1 MLRKIW
7 KITRALLIVLLLLI
21 VGGYFAL
28 QQHGFQTWLGH
39 RVADYLGHKLGT
51 IVRIDKVGI
60 DLWARMRVEGLYIE
74 DLHQDT
80 LLWVPQLWVQ
90 DYQFD
95 AKTGKLEVNQASLDE
110 PVISLKRY
118 QGETNL
124 NYAFIVDYFSA
135 PTDTSDTSITRV
147 FMDKIQLRNGR
158 FEYSNEN
165 RPPRGVYGF
174 DWNYI
179 FLDNVNLTAS
189 KLAVLGDSVST
200 YIENLSAHD
209 ISGFTV
215 NEISTSLAI
224 VPGEVRMTKTH
235 IITPQSDLDGDLS
248 FKVNSIDDFDDFEHL
263 VKMNHRLRKSKIQ
276 LGDIAFFSS
285 DLAGIDKVI
294 EVSGKFKGE
303 VANLK
308 GRDVEIRFGNNSA
321 FKGSFGMEGLPEI
334 DETFISLD
342 IDDLTTNK
350 WELDQLPLPPFDSL
364 NYLKTPN
371 NFAQLG
377 QVHFT
382 GSFTGFIN
390 DFVAYGELG
399 TDIGKVKSDI
409 ALRRD
414 TASNDY
420 FYKGGLATTAF
431 DLGKFYSTTSIGPLT
446 CDLNVE
452 GKGLNVETMDVKF
465 SGVISELFAN
475 QYNYHNIDAEG
486 TFRQKFFDGMVS
498 VSDPNAM
505 VDFTGQIDFSQK
517 IPLMKFQS
525 EIANL
530 DLKAVHLL
538 SDFEYSSVSA
548 SLSVDSK
555 GLNFEQFEGT
565 VHVNDVSYCSKN
577 KEYFIDHFD
586 IESKRQNG
594 YEINLNSDIAV
605 GTLKGE
611 VDLKELGL
619 SLQDILSEVIPN
631 FQPPIREHKTQNFEL
646 KLEVLD
652 FSEIQGVF
660 IPELSLA
667 PHSRLRMNVDEPNSV
682 FKITFTSDNIN
693 YDGNVLENVV
703 VDAHR
708 PDEFVYFNILT
719 DRLKVSE
726 DVVFE
731 QFAIDARSDRD
742 TIYTDMVWGD
752 STTTHR
758 GEIITRFNIRGY
770 QNVDILF
777 DQSQFTI
784 NNETWQ
790 FAKGG
795 NVSIDSTHIAVN
807 DITIYNGMQVLWLG
821 GAIAEDPEQ
830 SLDLTIGAFDLSNVN
845 PFMDDD
851 TKLYGLV
858 SGSASMRNVYE
869 KPIFTSDLSLA
880 DFKLNEYLFGDLC
893 LESKWNNDGKSLWL
907 DGSLE
912 KNALKPLTFTGSYNV
927 NEEKSPLDI
936 FANVQDLDLSFLN
949 EFVGE
954 DVLGISGFVSGKIHV
969 TGLPEAPEMN
979 GRIGLRDASV
989 FVPYLNTR
997 YYLEQSI
1004 GIYPDMFTFDRIR
1017 IRDEEGNPGYL
1028 TGTILH
1034 NAFGDWNFDMV
1045 IDAETPLLAMNTN
1058 EMLNSLYYGKAYT
1071 TGMVGISGFED
1082 QLEFDIKLRSE
1093 KGTKLAMPMNS
1104 TDDISFEN
1112 FIRFVDKDSEV
1123 PEAALDLSGIK
1134 LNMELD
1140 ITPDAEFQII
1150 FDQAVGDVMSGTGK
1164 GHLSM
1169 EINNLSTF
1177 TMYGQVELTKGNY
1190 LFTLKNLLNK
1200 EFTIRP
1206 GGTITWFG
1214 DPFAADLNLQAVY
1227 KVSASLSE
1235 IIADASRNYGQRVP
1249 VDLIMNLTG
1258 KMFSPG
1264 VDFDVNLPTLDQVTK
1279 SRVESIISSDQERN
1293 RQAFALLVLRKF
1305 VSPPNTTTTANTLNP
1320 IVDNSNELLSS
1331 QISNWLSQ
1339 ISSDFDLGF
1348 NYRPGDEIS
1357 NEEIAL
1363 ALSTQLFNDRLSLSG
1378 NFGVS
1383 RGNTA
1388 NSNPTNY
1395 IGDIRIEYKITRD
1408 GKIRLLVY
1416 NESND
1421 YRMAAIQQSLY
1432 TQGVGLMYQEEFNT
1446 LDEFYC
1452 GFKNMFRSSDSKRI
1466 CN

>member
-7 KITRALLIVLLLLI
+7 KIARVLLILILLLL

-28 QQHGFQTWLGH
+28 QQHSFQTWLGH
-39 RVADYLGHKLGT
+39 RVADYLGKKLGT
-51 IVRIDKVGI
+51 VVRIDKVGI
-60 DLWARMRVEGLYIE
+60 DLWAKMHVEGLYIE
-74 DLHQDT
+74 DLHEDT
-80 LLWVPQLWVQ
+80 LLWVPDLWVQ
-90 DYQFD
+90 DYSFD
-95 AKTGKLEVNQASLDE
+95 TKSGKLQVNQASLDQ

-118 QGETNL
+118 QGESNL
-124 NYAFIVDYFSA
+124 NYAFIVDYFSG
-135 PTDTSDTSITRV
+135 PTDTTDTSITRV
-147 FMDKIQLRNGR
+147 FMNQIQLRNGR
-158 FEYSNEN
+158 FEYTNEN
-165 RPPRGVYGF
+165 RPPRGVFGF
-174 DWNYI
+174 DWNHI
-179 FLDNVNLTAS
+179 FLDNVNLTAGD
-189 KLAVLGDSVST
+189 LAILGDSVHANISA
-200 YIENLSAHD
+200 LSAHD
-209 ISGFTV
+209 KSGFLV
-215 NEISTSLAI
+215 NEFSTDLTVI
-224 VPGEVRMTKTH
+224 PGLVRMDKTR
-235 IITPQSDLDGDLS
+235 IVTPETDLDGDLA
-248 FKVNSIDDFDDFEHL
+248 FQVNSIDDFDDFEHL
-263 VKMNHRLRKSKIQ
+263 VKMNHKLRKSKIQ
-276 LGDIAFFSS
+276 LSDIAYFSS

-294 EVSGKFKGE
+294 EISGRFKGE
-303 VANLK
+303 ISSLK
-308 GRDVEIRFGNNSA
+308 GKDVEIRFDRNSL
-321 FKGSFGMEGLPEI
+321 FKGSFAMDGLPEI
-334 DETFISLD
+334 DDTFISLD
-342 IDDLTTNK
+342 IEELTTNK
-350 WELDQLPLPPFDSL
+350 TELDRLPLPPFDSL

-371 NFAQLG
+371 NFSKLG

-390 DFVAYGELG
+390 DFVAYGELA
-399 TDIGKVKSDI
+399 TEIGSVKSDI
-409 ALRRD
+409 ALRED
-414 TASNDY
+414 SLSNDY
-420 FYKGGLATTAF
+420 FYKGSLATLAF
-431 DLGKFYSTTSIGPLT
+431 DLGKFYETSSLGPLT
-446 CDLNVE
+446 CDLNIE
-452 GKGLNVETMDVKF
+452 GSGLNVATMDVTF
-465 SGVISELFAN
+465 DGFISELYAN
-475 QYNYHNIDAEG
+475 QYNYHNINAQG

-498 VSDPNAM
+498 VNDPNAM

-538 SDFEYSSVSA
+538 SDFDYSSVSA

-555 GLNFEQFEGT
+555 GLNFEQFEGA
-565 VHVNDVSYCSKN
+565 VHVENVSYCSKN
-577 KEYFIDHFD
+577 EEYFIDHFD
-586 IESKRQNG
+586 IESKRSNG
-594 YEINLNSDIAV
+594 YEIKLNSDIAT
-605 GTLKGE
+605 GSLKGE
-611 VDLKELGL
+611 VDLKELAL

-646 KLEVLD
+646 RMEVLD
-652 FSEIQGVF
+652 FSEIQGIF

-682 FKITFTSDNIN
+682 FKITFTSDQIDYN
-693 YDGNVLENVV
+693 GKVLENVV
-703 VDAHR
+703 IDANR
-708 PDEFVYFNILT
+708 PDEFVYFNIIT
-719 DRLKVSE
+719 DRLKISE
-726 DVVFE
+726 DMVFE

-742 TIYTDMVWGD
+742 TIFTDIVWGD
-752 STTTHR
+752 TATTHR
-758 GEIITRFNIRGY
+758 GEIITRFNVRGY
-770 QNVDILF
+770 QNLDVLF
-777 DQSQFTI
+777 DQSEFTI
-784 NNETWQ
+784 NDHTWQ
-790 FAKGG
+790 FAQGG
-795 NVSIDSTHIAVN
+795 KISIDSSFVKIN
-807 DITIYNGMQVLWLG
+807 DVAIYSDLQVLWLE
-821 GAIAEDPEQ
+821 GALAEDPSQ
-830 SLDLTIGAFDLSNVN
+830 SLDLTIGAFDLSNIN
-845 PFMDDD
+845 AFLDDE
-851 TKLYGLV
+851 TQLFGMV
-858 SGSASMRNVYE
+858 SGSASVRDVYE

-880 DFKLNEYLFGDLC
+880 DFKLNDYLFGDLC
-893 LESKWNNDGKSLWL
+893 LLSQWDNENKSLWV

-912 KNALKPLTFTGSYNV
+912 RSEMKQLAFAGAYRIGN
-927 NEEKSPLDI
+927 EKSPLDI
-936 FANVQDLDLSFLN
+936 YASVRDLDLSFIN

-954 DVLGISGFVSGKIHV
+954 DVLGISGFASGNVHL
-969 TGLPEAPEMN
+969 TGVPDAPDMN
-979 GRIGLRDASV
+979 GKLALRDASI

-997 YYLEQSI
+997 YYLEQGI

-1017 IRDEEGNPGYL
+1017 IRDEEGNPAFL
-1028 TGTILH
+1028 TGTIMH
-1034 NAFGDWNFDMV
+1034 KAFGDWNFDVV
-1045 IDAETPLLAMNTN
+1045 IDAEKPLLTMNTN
-1058 EMLNSLYYGKAYT
+1058 EILNSLYYGKAYT
-1071 TGMVGISGFED
+1071 TGDVSISGFED

-1104 TDDISFEN
+1104 SDDITFEN
-1112 FIRFVDKDSEV
+1112 FIRFIDKDSTV
-1123 PEAALDLSGIK
+1123 ADVALDLSGIK

-1150 FDQAVGDVMSGTGK
+1150 FDQAVGDVMSGNGK

-1177 TMYGQVELTKGNY
+1177 TMYGQVEITKGNY

-1200 EFTIRP
+1200 EFIIRP

-1214 DPFAADLNLQAVY
+1214 DPFSADLNMQAVY
-1227 KVSASLSE
+1227 KVNATLSE
-1235 IIADASRNYGQRVP
+1235 IISDASRNYGQRVP

-1264 VDFDVNLPTLDQVTK
+1264 VDFDINLPTVDQVTK

-1305 VSPPNTTTTANTLNP
+1305 VSPPNTTSTAATLNP

-1395 IGDIRIEYKITRD
+1395 IGDIRVEYKITQD

-1446 LDEFYC
+1446 IDEFYC
-1452 GFKNMFRSSDSKRI
+1452 GFKNLFRGKDDKRI